1 MIPELGFLFGEN
13 LQLNLVRNMQPTRI
27 TEELPGM
34 DPNQEPVDVVM
45 VTECG
50 YPYVKGGVGG
60 VVHQTLK
67 GLPEKTFGV
76 IHLAW
81 DSKTTGT
88 TRYEIPPNV
97 KWIENI
103 YLSPDES
110 ALVARQINVKIP
122 WRRSERIRNAALAS
136 LFFDLIDDAMNGEYA
151 SLIDAYWRYM
161 NPATR
166 TADLWQ
172 MTGSREF
179 LVEFESRLA
188 NLGLPLTATFW
199 LMENFLSITRN
210 LCGRIYPVGRVYH
223 SQTQLYAGLVAAL
236 GAMQHGREM
245 ILTEH
250 GLNVRDSIHYIRTTG
265 PQNKFHEDPCKS
277 AWISWFRGLGRFV
290 YGQATVATYQ
300 YQRNVDEAISLGLQ
314 NAKVEMISNGIVP
327 EDFSAARKRRE
338 ESNALLC
345 FDPDEGHLWRLA
357 YVGRMIPAKGIM
369 DLIEAAGILMS
380 DGKIRFALEFI
391 GPDEGADEFL
401 SECKKRITALG
412 LEGAAH
418 FMGTADLTQAFGGVD
433 IMILPSHAEA
443 LPIVLLEAMA
453 SSVPVVATDVGS
465 IKQVIHDPVVCRVES
480 GDSIGPAGLI
490 VPSMNPAALADA
502 ITRLAMDKKLYES
515 CCKNGPLRVEQNH
528 RAENIMRQYLALY
541 QCAAERQKE
550 VYSGRE
556 VARLAASNNQINPKA
571 AAAKTML
578 LNNSKVSSI

>member
-1 MIPELGFLFGEN
+1 
-13 LQLNLVRNMQPTRI
+13 
-27 TEELPGM
+27 M

-67 GLPEKTFGV
+67 GLPEQTFGV

-81 DSKTTGT
+81 DRKTTDT
-88 TRYEIPPNV
+88 TRYEIPRNV

-103 YLSPDES
+103 YLSPEES
-110 ALVARQINVKIP
+110 APIGRQVNVKAP
-122 WRRSERIRNAALAS
+122 WRRSERVRNATMAS
-136 LFFDLIDDAMNGEYA
+136 LFFDWIDDAINGEYE

-166 TADLWQ
+166 SADLWQ
-172 MTGSREF
+172 IARSREF

-188 NLGLPLTATFW
+188 KLGLPLTTTFW
-199 LMENFLSITRN
+199 LMENFLSISRN
-210 LCGRIYPVGRVYH
+210 LCGRIYPAGRVYH

-250 GLNVRDSIHYIRTTG
+250 ALNIRDSIHYIRTTG

-327 EDFSAARKRRE
+327 EDFAAARKQRDEVNTHR
-338 ESNALLC
+338 S
-345 FDPDEGHLWRLA
+345 FDPVEGHLWRLA

-369 DLIEAAGILMS
+369 DLIEAAGILTS
-380 DGKIRFALEFI
+380 EGKVRFALEFI

-401 SECKKRITALG
+401 TECKKRITALG
-412 LEGAAH
+412 LNETAH
-418 FMGTADLTQAFGGVD
+418 FMGTADLTHAFGGVD

-465 IKQVIHDPVVCRVES
+465 ITQVIHDPVVCRGGS
-480 GDSIGPAGLI
+480 DDRIGQAGLI
-490 VPSMNPAALADA
+490 VPPMNPVALANA
-502 ITRLAMDKKLYES
+502 ITRLAMDRELYET
-515 CCKNGPLRVEQNH
+515 CCKNGPLRVTQNH
-528 RAENIMRQYLALY
+528 RADNIMRQYLSLY
-541 QCAAERQKE
+541 QCAAEHQKE

-556 VARLAASNNQINPKA
+556 VARLADSNNQINPKA
-571 AAAKTML
+571 AEANTML